1 MRFYSILDP
10 PDNVLLRTN
19 ATANKSCRNDVVSF
33 TCSADAVPSAM
44 SFQLFKD
51 DVPMEISA
59 SGVWVKTLSEG
70 GMFAY
75 KCVANNSIGSSSS
88 TNVNITVNGKWDC
101 KNTLVLMLPLKTDL
115 TDSSFTRSELYVAC
129 VASVSVRFR
138 SKERGTRVK
147 DRAKNGPSKRAGRGW
162 GRKLPLPLLPPSI
175 FWLSF
180 HFSLG
185 QNRRSP
191 SLVFLCSETKRKRL
205 LHRLISM
212 FTVYIFCY
220 ISV

>member
-1 MRFYSILDP
+1 MCFYSILDP
-10 PDNVLLRTN
+10 PENVQLRTN

-51 DVPMEISA
+51 NVPMEISA
-59 SGVWVKTLSEG
+59 SGVWVKTLPEG
-70 GMFAY
+70 GMFVY

-88 TNVNITVNGKWDC
+88 TNVSITVNGKWDR
-101 KNTLVLMLPLKTDL
+101 KNTLVLMFTLKTDL
-115 TDSSFTRSELYVAC
+115 TDSSYARSDLYVAC

-162 GRKLPLPLLPPSI
+162 GKKLPLPLLP
-175 FWLSF
+175 LSF
-180 HFSLG
+180 FGSRFISRG
-185 QNRRSP
+185 VKTESP
-191 SLVFLCSETKRKRL
+191 LPWSFFAPKTNGNA
-205 LHRLISM
+205 
-212 FTVYIFCY
+212 CY
-220 ISV
+220 AG